1 MVISVFLWSE
11 LSVGR
16 KSLQL
21 EEDTC
26 CLCLV
31 RAAVGGWRSALPFSQ
46 SWLVCSA
53 RQRRRNEFL
62 ERWLCF
68 WMRDA
73 GSWTSSPIRA
83 SQIWETLL
91 VNVFFSIGSRPSS
104 LFECLIWIRDE
115 CRFGATV
122 LITSQRHICTV
133 EPVQLFACV
142 QGQGHESC
150 RTGSRRNSEMKRW
163 KVDRNTDAK
172 FLGSLLCSYCNLF
185 VLNVAERCVV
195 IPSLWWITLYSTS
208 SGASKATTKTRI

>member
-1 MVISVFLWSE
+1 MFLNERCWKLDVITNT
-11 LSVGR
+11 
-16 KSLQL
+16 SLTNL
-21 EEDTC
+21 
-26 CLCLV
+26 
-31 RAAVGGWRSALPFSQ
+31 
-46 SWLVCSA
+46 
-53 RQRRRNEFL
+53 RNFVSK
-62 ERWLCF
+62 C
-68 WMRDA
+68 
-73 GSWTSSPIRA
+73 
-83 SQIWETLL
+83 
-91 VNVFFSIGSRPSS
+91 VFFSIGSRPSS

-150 RTGSRRNSEMKRW
+150 RTGSRRDSEMKRW

-195 IPSLWWITLYSTS
+195 IPSLW
-208 SGASKATTKTRI
+208 